1 MPIDTV
7 IVMSI
12 ANLKRRLEEKISVFS
27 EPTHIQ
33 TKFVRPQRLM
43 KTLSIIE
50 HKLDD
55 LENVQPLE
63 EKIIKSVLKLEQH
76 GFDGLTK
83 RDWKNLAWSLS
94 KKLPNYEEKLLF
106 TPVGVRLIDYFKQ
119 LGIDQLQFVYFPL
132 LYSYFSFQAKE
143 LEKQPDSW
151 VQLRNILNTN
161 KSLVFKNSTRR
172 KRWMTTLIDNS
183 EVLTTEPTKKF
194 VREFLQDSND
204 NTVAYELE
212 SLRISANSWFW
223 DDLIRSAI
231 KSIKTMNED
240 EYLQNIPRFLVLLE
254 KNKIYTTTILAAL
267 LERYAS
273 TSQRE
278 KAHEVLK
285 HLALDQWGNPQYESS
300 AGWNNVNADTKKM
313 VIQWFVRADL
323 EAFFKLFSRTADVN
337 RFNYWIKFIDQIS
350 FSQIFLGPEALY
362 SQRHEHMSFRHL
374 NRGRLKELIG
384 STPSNNAF
392 LLKIDNVYVID
403 FSDTGNA
410 CFLFNI
416 LPYKEISPKIHVRDL
431 KNYTHKGYI
440 DKLGHIGSWGE
451 RFDQRLAEIGIFA
464 NLRETN
470 KYSSINRKN
479 Y

>member
-7 IVMSI
+7 IMMSI
-12 ANLKRRLEEKISVFS
+12 ANLKRRIEERISVFS

-43 KTLSIIE
+43 KTLSMIE
-50 HKLDD
+50 HKFDD

-83 RDWKNLAWSLS
+83 RDLKNLAWSLS

-285 HLALDQWGNPQYESS
+285 HLALDQWGNPQYESL

>member
-7 IVMSI
+7 IMMSI
-12 ANLKRRLEEKISVFS
+12 ANLKRRIEERISVFS

-83 RDWKNLAWSLS
+83 RDLKNLAWSLS

-285 HLALDQWGNPQYESS
+285 HLALDQWGNPQYESL

>member
-7 IVMSI
+7 IMMSI
-12 ANLKRRLEEKISVFS
+12 ANLKRRIEERISVFS

-50 HKLDD
+50 HKFDD

-83 RDWKNLAWSLS
+83 RDLKNLAWSLS

-106 TPVGVRLIDYFKQ
+106 TPVGVRLIDYFNQ

-285 HLALDQWGNPQYESS
+285 HLALDQWGNPQYESL

>member
-7 IVMSI
+7 IMMSI
-12 ANLKRRLEEKISVFS
+12 ANLKRRIEERISVFS

-50 HKLDD
+50 HKFDD

-83 RDWKNLAWSLS
+83 RDLKNLAWSLS

>member
-7 IVMSI
+7 IMMSI
-12 ANLKRRLEEKISVFS
+12 ANLKRRLDEKISVFS
-27 EPTHIQ
+27 DSTHIQ
-33 TKFVRPQRLM
+33 TKFVKPQRLM
-43 KTLSIIE
+43 KRLSILE
-50 HKLDD
+50 HKFGD

-76 GFDGLTK
+76 GFDGMTK

-94 KKLPNYEEKLLF
+94 KKLPNYEEKILF
-106 TPVGVRLIDYFKQ
+106 TPVGVRLIDYFNQ

-132 LYSYFSFQAKE
+132 LYSYFAFEQHE
-143 LEKQPDSW
+143 LENLPSNW
-151 VQLRNILNTN
+151 IQLRKILDEN
-161 KSLVFKNSTRR
+161 KSSIFKASTRP
-172 KRWMTTLIDNS
+172 KKWMTTLIDNS

-285 HLALDQWGNPQYESS
+285 HLALDQWGNPQYESL

>member
-55 LENVQPLE
+55 LENEQPLE
-63 EKIIKSVLKLEQH
+63 EKIIKAVLKLEQH

-106 TPVGVRLIDYFKQ
+106 TPVGVRLIDYFNQ

-161 KSLVFKNSTRR
+161 KSLVFKNSTRL
-172 KRWMTTLIDNS
+172 KKWMTTLIDNS

-194 VREFLQDSND
+194 VREFLQDND
-204 NTVAYELE
+204 ENRVANQLE
-212 SLRISANSWFW
+212 SLRIASGSWFW

-231 KSIKTMNED
+231 KSIKTMKED
-240 EYLQNIPRFLVLLE
+240 EYFQIIPRFLVLLE
-254 KNKIYTTTILAAL
+254 KNKIYTTDILAAL
-267 LERYAS
+267 LERYAG

-278 KAHEVLK
+278 KVHEVLK

-323 EAFFKLFSRTADVN
+323 EAFFKLFSRTADVD
-337 RFNYWIKFIDQIS
+337 RFNYWIKFIDKIS
-350 FSQIFLGPEALY
+350 FSQIFLGPAASRSSLNEHRKFREA
-362 SQRHEHMSFRHL
+362 
-374 NRGRLKELIG
+374 NRGRLKRLVG
-384 STPSNNAF
+384 STQTNNAF
-392 LLKIDNVYVID
+392 MLKIDNIYVFD

-410 CFLFNI
+410 CYI
-416 LPYKEISPKIHVRDL
+416 LNKIPY
-431 KNYTHKGYI
+431 
-440 DKLGHIGSWGE
+440 
-451 RFDQRLAEIGIFA
+451 DQRLLDIHIQTLKPWGQSLTLIHRPGWQRRFDEKLAELGIFSSQA
-464 NLRETN
+464 NN
-470 KYSSINRKN
+470 SISGYRKR

>member
-7 IVMSI
+7 IMMSI
-12 ANLKRRLEEKISVFS
+12 ANLKRRIEERISVFS

-50 HKLDD
+50 HKFDD

-83 RDWKNLAWSLS
+83 RDLKNLAWSLS
-94 KKLPNYEEKLLF
+94 KKLHNYEEKLLF

-273 TSQRE
+273 ISQRE

-285 HLALDQWGNPQYESS
+285 HLALDQWGNPQYESL

>member
-50 HKLDD
+50 HKFDD

-83 RDWKNLAWSLS
+83 RDLKNLAWSLS

-106 TPVGVRLIDYFKQ
+106 TPVGVRLIDYFNQ

-132 LYSYFSFQAKE
+132 LYSYFAFEQHE
-143 LEKQPDSW
+143 LENLPSNW
-151 VQLRNILNTN
+151 IQLRKILDEN
-161 KSLVFKNSTRR
+161 KSSIFKASTRP
-172 KRWMTTLIDNS
+172 KKWMTTLIDNS

-285 HLALDQWGNPQYESS
+285 HLALDQWGNPQYESL

>member
-1 MPIDTV
+1 
-7 IVMSI
+7 MSI
-12 ANLKRRLEEKISVFS
+12 ANLKRRIEERISVFS

-50 HKLDD
+50 HKFDD

-83 RDWKNLAWSLS
+83 RDLKNLAWSLS
-94 KKLPNYEEKLLF
+94 KKLHNYEEKLLF

-273 TSQRE
+273 ISQRE

-285 HLALDQWGNPQYESS
+285 HLALDQWGNPQYESL

>member
-7 IVMSI
+7 IMMSI
-12 ANLKRRLEEKISVFS
+12 ANLKRRIEERISVFS

-50 HKLDD
+50 HKFDD

-83 RDWKNLAWSLS
+83 RDLKNLAWSLS

-223 DDLIRSAI
+223 DDLIHSSI
-231 KSIKTMNED
+231 KSIKTMKED
-240 EYLQNIPRFLVLLE
+240 EY
-254 KNKIYTTTILAAL
+254 
-267 LERYAS
+267 
-273 TSQRE
+273 
-278 KAHEVLK
+278 
-285 HLALDQWGNPQYESS
+285 
-300 AGWNNVNADTKKM
+300 
-313 VIQWFVRADL
+313 
-323 EAFFKLFSRTADVN
+323 
-337 RFNYWIKFIDQIS
+337 
-350 FSQIFLGPEALY
+350 
-362 SQRHEHMSFRHL
+362 
-374 NRGRLKELIG
+374 
-384 STPSNNAF
+384 
-392 LLKIDNVYVID
+392 
-403 FSDTGNA
+403 
-410 CFLFNI
+410 
-416 LPYKEISPKIHVRDL
+416 
-431 KNYTHKGYI
+431 
-440 DKLGHIGSWGE
+440 
-451 RFDQRLAEIGIFA
+451 
-464 NLRETN
+464 
-470 KYSSINRKN
+470 
-479 Y
+479 

>member
-12 ANLKRRLEEKISVFS
+12 ANLKRRIEERISVFS

-50 HKLDD
+50 HKFDD

-83 RDWKNLAWSLS
+83 RDLKNLAWSLS

-106 TPVGVRLIDYFKQ
+106 TPVGVRLIDYFNQ

-285 HLALDQWGNPQYESS
+285 HLALDQWGNPQYESL

>member
-7 IVMSI
+7 IMMSI
-12 ANLKRRLEEKISVFS
+12 ANLKRRIEEKISVFS

-50 HKLDD
+50 HKFDD

-83 RDWKNLAWSLS
+83 RDLKNLAWSLS

-285 HLALDQWGNPQYESS
+285 HLALDQWGNPQYESL

>member
-7 IVMSI
+7 IMMSI
-12 ANLKRRLEEKISVFS
+12 ANLKRRIEERISVFS
-27 EPTHIQ
+27 EPTHIP

-50 HKLDD
+50 HKFDD

-83 RDWKNLAWSLS
+83 RDLKNLAWSLS

-285 HLALDQWGNPQYESS
+285 HLALDQWGNPQYESL

>member
-83 RDWKNLAWSLS
+83 RDLKNLAWSLS

-132 LYSYFSFQAKE
+132 LYSYFAFEQHE
-143 LEKQPDSW
+143 LENLPSNW
-151 VQLRNILNTN
+151 IQLRKILDEN
-161 KSLVFKNSTRR
+161 KSSIFKASTRP
-172 KRWMTTLIDNS
+172 KKWMTTLIDNS

-194 VREFLQDSND
+194 VREFLQDND
-204 NTVAYELE
+204 ENRVANQLE
-212 SLRISANSWFW
+212 SLRIASVSWFW

-285 HLALDQWGNPQYESS
+285 HLALDQWGNPQYESL

>member
-7 IVMSI
+7 IMMSI
-12 ANLKRRLEEKISVFS
+12 ANLKRRIEERISVFS

-50 HKLDD
+50 HKFDD

-83 RDWKNLAWSLS
+83 RDLKNLAWSLS
-94 KKLPNYEEKLLF
+94 KKLHNYEEKLLF

-285 HLALDQWGNPQYESS
+285 HLALDQWGNPQYESL

-431 KNYTHKGYI
+431 KNYTRKGYI

>member
-7 IVMSI
+7 IMMSI
-12 ANLKRRLEEKISVFS
+12 ANLKRRIEERISVFS

-76 GFDGLTK
+76 GFDGMAK

-106 TPVGVRLIDYFKQ
+106 TPVGVRLIDYFNQ

-132 LYSYFSFQAKE
+132 LYSYFAFEQHE
-143 LEKQPDSW
+143 LENLPSNW
-151 VQLRNILNTN
+151 IQLRKILDEN
-161 KSLVFKNSTRR
+161 KSSIFKASTRP
-172 KRWMTTLIDNS
+172 KKWMTTLIDNS

-285 HLALDQWGNPQYESS
+285 HLALDQWGNPQYESL

>member
-1 MPIDTV
+1 M
-7 IVMSI
+7 
-12 ANLKRRLEEKISVFS
+12 
-27 EPTHIQ
+27 
-33 TKFVRPQRLM
+33 
-43 KTLSIIE
+43 
-50 HKLDD
+50 
-55 LENVQPLE
+55 
-63 EKIIKSVLKLEQH
+63 
-76 GFDGLTK
+76 
-83 RDWKNLAWSLS
+83 
-94 KKLPNYEEKLLF
+94 
-106 TPVGVRLIDYFKQ
+106 
-119 LGIDQLQFVYFPL
+119 
-132 LYSYFSFQAKE
+132 
-143 LEKQPDSW
+143 
-151 VQLRNILNTN
+151 
-161 KSLVFKNSTRR
+161 
-172 KRWMTTLIDNS
+172 
-183 EVLTTEPTKKF
+183 
-194 VREFLQDSND
+194 
-204 NTVAYELE
+204 
-212 SLRISANSWFW
+212 
-223 DDLIRSAI
+223 
-231 KSIKTMNED
+231 
-240 EYLQNIPRFLVLLE
+240 E

-285 HLALDQWGNPQYESS
+285 HLALDQWGNPQYESL

>member
-50 HKLDD
+50 HKLDV
-55 LENVQPLE
+55 LENEQPLE

-106 TPVGVRLIDYFKQ
+106 TPVGVRLIDYFNQ

-161 KSLVFKNSTRR
+161 KSLVFKNSTRL
-172 KRWMTTLIDNS
+172 KKWMTTLIDNS

-285 HLALDQWGNPQYESS
+285 HLALDQWGNPQYESL

>member
-7 IVMSI
+7 IMMSI
-12 ANLKRRLEEKISVFS
+12 ANLKRRIEERISVFS

-50 HKLDD
+50 HKFDD

-285 HLALDQWGNPQYESS
+285 HLALDQWGNPQYESL

>member
-55 LENVQPLE
+55 LENEQPLE

-106 TPVGVRLIDYFKQ
+106 TPLGVRLIDYFNQ

-132 LYSYFSFQAKE
+132 LYSYFAFEQHE
-143 LEKQPDSW
+143 LENLPSNW
-151 VQLRNILNTN
+151 IQLRKILDEN
-161 KSLVFKNSTRR
+161 KSSIFKASTRP
-172 KRWMTTLIDNS
+172 KKWMTTLIDNS

-194 VREFLQDSND
+194 VREFLQDND
-204 NTVAYELE
+204 ENRVANQLE
-212 SLRISANSWFW
+212 SLRIASGSWFW

-231 KSIKTMNED
+231 KSIKTMKED
-240 EYLQNIPRFLVLLE
+240 EYFQIIPRFLVLLE

-278 KAHEVLK
+278 KVHEVLK

-300 AGWNNVNADTKKM
+300 AGWNNVNTDTKKM

-323 EAFFKLFSRTADVN
+323 EAFFRLFSRTADVD
-337 RFNYWIKFIDQIS
+337 RFNYWIKFIDKIS
-350 FSQIFLGPEALY
+350 VSQIFLGPAATK
-362 SQRHEHMSFRHL
+362 STQAEHRKFREI
-374 NRGRLKELIG
+374 NRGRLKRLSG
-384 STPSNNAF
+384 STQTNNAF
-392 LLKIDNVYVID
+392 MLKIENIYVFD
-403 FSDTGNA
+403 FSDIGNA
-410 CFLFNI
+410 CYI
-416 LPYKEISPKIHVRDL
+416 LNKIPYNQARAEVHIDTL
-431 KNYTHKGYI
+431 KPWEHI
-440 DKLGHIGSWGE
+440 LKLSHTSGWQ
-451 RFDQRLAEIGIFA
+451 RKFDEKLAELGIFA
-464 NLRETN
+464 NRN
-470 KYSSINRKN
+470 INSR
-479 Y
+479 YGR

>member
-50 HKLDD
+50 HKLDV
-55 LENVQPLE
+55 LENEQPLE

-106 TPVGVRLIDYFKQ
+106 TPVGVRLIDYFNQ

-161 KSLVFKNSTRR
+161 KSLVFKNSTLR
-172 KRWMTTLIDNS
+172 KKWMTTLIDNS

-194 VREFLQDSND
+194 VREFLQDND
-204 NTVAYELE
+204 ENRVANQLE
-212 SLRISANSWFW
+212 SLRIASGSWFW

-231 KSIKTMNED
+231 KSIKTMKED
-240 EYLQNIPRFLVLLE
+240 EYFQIIPRFLVLLE

-278 KAHEVLK
+278 KIHEVLK

-323 EAFFKLFSRTADVN
+323 EAFFKLFNQNADIQ
-337 RFNYWIKFIDQIS
+337 RFNYWMRFIDQIN
-350 FSQIFLGPEALY
+350 FSQIFLGSNALN
-362 SQRHEHMSFRHL
+362 SRRDEHLKFRRL
-374 NRGRLKELIG
+374 NRGRLKELAG
-384 STPSNNAF
+384 STTSTNNAF
-392 LLKIDNVYVID
+392 LLKIDNIYIVD
-403 FSDTGNA
+403 FSETGNA
-410 CFLFNI
+410 CYFYNR
-416 LPYKEISPKIHVRDL
+416 LPYKDYVGKIEIKTLRNQEIC
-431 KNYTHKGYI
+431 I
-440 DKLGHIGSWGE
+440 DRQTRNGNWQP
-451 RFDQRLAEIGIFA
+451 RFDNALARLGIFSK
-464 NLRETN
+464 R
-470 KYSSINRKN
+470 
-479 Y
+479 

>member
-12 ANLKRRLEEKISVFS
+12 ANLKRRIEERISVFS

-50 HKLDD
+50 HKFDD

-83 RDWKNLAWSLS
+83 RDLKNLAWSLS

-285 HLALDQWGNPQYESS
+285 HLALDQWGNPQYESL